1 MDLRLAGHGAL
12 VTGSS
17 SGIGTAI
24 AETLAG
30 EGCDILVHGRN
41 AAAAAA
47 VAERVTLRGVRS
59 EVVLGDLTEPG
70 VAEQVALTARDFG
83 ARILVNNAGPFA
95 EHDWDSARPADWR
108 AAFEGNVL
116 PTVRVTQTLLPSL
129 RAHGWGRV
137 ITIGSRAVRTPL
149 PHMVTYSAAK
159 AAVVNMTTSLARH
172 LAGTGVTANCVSPG
186 VISTP
191 SLHRMFE
198 ERAAAA
204 HGPADEADETDELG
218 EMGEMG
224 MADARDVAESGGG
237 RGPVTGSG
245 TPVRSGPGPVAA
257 ELVAEYAPIPAG
269 RLGRP
274 QDIAAAVAYLASPL
288 ADYVN
293 GIELR
298 VDGGITGTS

>member
-1 MDLRLAGHGAL
+1 MDLRLAGQGAL

-17 SGIGTAI
+17 SGIGATI
-24 AETLAG
+24 AETLAD
-30 EGCDILVHGRN
+30 EGCNVLVHGRN
-41 AAAAAA
+41 AGAAAA
-47 VAERVTLRGVRS
+47 VAEQVAARGVRA

-95 EHDWDSARPADWR
+95 EHDWESSQPSDWR

-116 PTVRVTQTLLPSL
+116 PTVRVSQTLLPSL

-149 PHMVTYSAAK
+149 PNMVTYSAAK

-186 VISTP
+186 VIITP
-191 SLHRMFE
+191 SMYRMFE
-198 ERAAAA
+198 ERAAAGGDEGA
-204 HGPADEADETDELG
+204 GRGEADI
-218 EMGEMG
+218 
-224 MADARDVAESGGG
+224 
-237 RGPVTGSG
+237 
-245 TPVRSGPGPVAA
+245 
-257 ELVAEYAPIPAG
+257 VAEYAPNPSG

>member
-17 SGIGTAI
+17 SGIGATI
-24 AETLAG
+24 AETLAE
-30 EGCDILVHGRN
+30 EGCEILVHGRN
-41 AAAAAA
+41 AGAAAA
-47 VAERVTLRGVRS
+47 VAEQVAARGVRA

-95 EHDWDSARPADWR
+95 EQDWESSGPADWR

-116 PTVRVTQTLLPSL
+116 PTVRVSQTLLPSL

-149 PHMVTYSAAK
+149 PHMAAYSAAK

-186 VISTP
+186 VIVTP
-191 SLHRMFE
+191 SMYRMLE
-198 ERAAAA
+198 ERAAAGEDTEA
-204 HGPADEADETDELG
+204 GPEGGPDEADIV
-218 EMGEMG
+218 
-224 MADARDVAESGGG
+224 AD
-237 RGPVTGSG
+237 
-245 TPVRSGPGPVAA
+245 
-257 ELVAEYAPIPAG
+257 YAPNPSG

-274 QDIAAAVAYLASPL
+274 EDIAAAVAYLASPR

>member
-17 SGIGTAI
+17 SGIGTTI
-24 AETLAG
+24 AETLAD
-30 EGCDILVHGRN
+30 EGCDVLVHGRD
-41 AAAAAA
+41 AGAAAA
-47 VAERVTLRGVRS
+47 VADRVAARGVRA

-83 ARILVNNAGPFA
+83 AHILVNNAGPFA
-95 EHDWDSARPADWR
+95 EHDWDSAQPSDWR

-116 PTVRVTQTLLPSL
+116 PTVRVSQTLLPSL
-129 RAHGWGRV
+129 RANGWGRV

-149 PHMVTYSAAK
+149 PNMVAYSAAK

-186 VISTP
+186 VIVSP
-191 SLHRMFE
+191 SMFRILQGQADE
-198 ERAAAA
+198 K
-204 HGPADEADETDELG
+204 GQADEAND
-218 EMGEMG
+218 
-224 MADARDVAESGGG
+224 GGG
-237 RGPVTGSG
+237 APGHGDDSADGPDE
-245 TPVRSGPGPVAA
+245 AD
-257 ELVAEYAPIPAG
+257 LVAEYAPNPTG

-274 QDIAAAVAYLASPL
+274 EDIASAVAYLASPR

-298 VDGGITGTS
+298 VDGGITGTP

>member
-12 VTGSS
+12 VSGSS
-17 SGIGTAI
+17 AGIGATI
-24 AETLAG
+24 AETLAD
-30 EGCDILVHGRN
+30 EGCDVLVHGRN
-41 AAAAAA
+41 AGAAAA
-47 VAERVTLRGVRS
+47 VAEQVAARGVRA

-83 ARILVNNAGPFA
+83 AHILVNNAGPFA
-95 EHDWDSARPADWR
+95 EHDWESSRPSDWR
-108 AAFEGNVL
+108 TAFEGNVL
-116 PTVRVTQTLLPSL
+116 PTVRVSQTLLPSL

-149 PHMVTYSAAK
+149 PHMVAFSAAK

-186 VISTP
+186 VILTP
-191 SLHRMFE
+191 SMYRMFE
-198 ERAAAA
+198 ERAAAEDGQD
-204 HGPADEADETDELG
+204 GPDEAD
-218 EMGEMG
+218 
-224 MADARDVAESGGG
+224 
-237 RGPVTGSG
+237 
-245 TPVRSGPGPVAA
+245 
-257 ELVAEYAPIPAG
+257 LVKEYAPNPSG

-274 QDIAAAVAYLASPL
+274 ADIAAAVAYLASPL

-298 VDGGITGTS
+298 VDGGITGTP

>member
-1 MDLRLAGHGAL
+1 MDLRLAGQGAL

-17 SGIGTAI
+17 AGIGATI
-24 AETLAG
+24 AETLAD
-30 EGCDILVHGRN
+30 EGCEVLVHGRD
-41 AAAAAA
+41 AGAAAA
-47 VAERVTLRGVRS
+47 VAERVAARGVRA

-95 EHDWDSARPADWR
+95 EHDWDSSQPSDWR

-116 PTVRVTQTLLPSL
+116 PTVRVSQTLLPSL

-186 VISTP
+186 VIVTP
-191 SLHRMFE
+191 SMYRMIE
-198 ERAAAA
+198 ERAAAEA
-204 HGPADEADETDELG
+204 DEGSGRDEADIL
-218 EMGEMG
+218 
-224 MADARDVAESGGG
+224 
-237 RGPVTGSG
+237 
-245 TPVRSGPGPVAA
+245 
-257 ELVAEYAPIPAG
+257 AEYAPNPSG

-298 VDGGITGTS
+298 VDGGITGTP

>member
-1 MDLRLAGHGAL
+1 MDLRLAGQGAL

-17 SGIGTAI
+17 SGIGATI
-24 AETLAG
+24 AGMLAD
-30 EGCDILVHGRN
+30 EGCDVLVHGRS
-41 AAAAAA
+41 AGAAAA
-47 VAERVTLRGVRS
+47 VAEQIAARGVRA

-95 EHDWDSARPADWR
+95 EHDWESSRPADWR

-116 PTVRVTQTLLPSL
+116 PTVRVSQTLLPSL

-149 PHMVTYSAAK
+149 PNMVAYSAAK

-186 VISTP
+186 VIVTP
-191 SLHRMFE
+191 SLSRMFE
-198 ERAAAA
+198 QRTGGDEDPEG
-204 HGPADEADETDELG
+204 GPEGGRDEAEI
-218 EMGEMG
+218 
-224 MADARDVAESGGG
+224 
-237 RGPVTGSG
+237 
-245 TPVRSGPGPVAA
+245 
-257 ELVAEYAPIPAG
+257 VAEYAPNPSG

-274 QDIAAAVAYLASPL
+274 EDIAAAVAYLASPL

-298 VDGGITGTS
+298 VDGGITGTP

>member
-17 SGIGTAI
+17 SGIGATI
-24 AETLAG
+24 AETLAD
-30 EGCDILVHGRN
+30 EGCDVLVHGRN

-47 VAERVTLRGVRS
+47 VAERIAVRGVRA

-70 VAEQVALTARDFG
+70 VAEQVAVTARDFG

-95 EHDWDSARPADWR
+95 EHDWESSRPSDWR

-129 RAHGWGRV
+129 RAQGWGRV

-149 PHMVTYSAAK
+149 PNMVTYSAAK

-186 VISTP
+186 VIVTP
-191 SLHRMFE
+191 SMRRMFE

-204 HGPADEADETDELG
+204 DEGDDGGAAEADIL
-218 EMGEMG
+218 
-224 MADARDVAESGGG
+224 
-237 RGPVTGSG
+237 
-245 TPVRSGPGPVAA
+245 
-257 ELVAEYAPIPAG
+257 AEYAPNPTG

-274 QDIAAAVAYLASPL
+274 EDVAAAVGYLASPV

-298 VDGGITGTS
+298 VDGGITGTP

>member
-17 SGIGTAI
+17 SGIGATI
-24 AETLAG
+24 AQMLAD
-30 EGCDILVHGRN
+30 EGCEVLVHGRN
-41 AAAAAA
+41 AGAAA
-47 VAERVTLRGVRS
+47 VVAEQVAARGVRA

-70 VAEQVALTARDFG
+70 IAEQVALTARDFG

-95 EHDWDSARPADWR
+95 EHDWETSRPADWR

-116 PTVRVTQTLLPSL
+116 PTVRVSQTLLPSL

-149 PHMVTYSAAK
+149 PNMVAYSAAK

-186 VISTP
+186 VIVTP
-191 SLHRMFE
+191 SMSRMFE
-198 ERAAAA
+198 ERAAAGDGTGTDPDG
-204 HGPADEADETDELG
+204 GPDEAEI
-218 EMGEMG
+218 
-224 MADARDVAESGGG
+224 VAG
-237 RGPVTGSG
+237 
-245 TPVRSGPGPVAA
+245 
-257 ELVAEYAPIPAG
+257 YAPNPSG

-274 QDIAAAVAYLASPL
+274 EDIAAAVAYLASPL

-298 VDGGITGTS
+298 VDGGITGTP